1 MDISLCIHFNPLIS
15 IMGLILDIVGAWL
28 VAWEVV
34 AQYKGPKFIEPKI
47 TMADMT
53 DISALP
59 IATEHPQY
67 RIFEINKYRKMK
79 WGLILLTAGFI
90 LQIVPYIFQLLEP

>member
-1 MDISLCIHFNPLIS
+1 MNISLCINFNPFVS
-15 IMGLILDIVGAWL
+15 IIGLILDIVGAWL

-34 AQYKGPKFIEPKI
+34 VQYKYPKFIEPKI

-59 IATEHPQY
+59 AATEHPQY

-79 WGLILLTAGFI
+79 WGLIFLTAGFI
-90 LQIVPYIFQLLEP
+90 LQIIPNIFQLLE